1 MGLGWLETLTKMNE
15 NQRTI
20 FWIALI
26 IVAII
31 GTWMF
36 VRPKNSASTNEGLAP
51 LEKLLPDLTPT
62 IYPSSSSVIHSVQA
76 LSRLETVTYSIEK
89 VITAESGQG
98 PLGFL
103 FGDKLLLI
111 AHGDVIAGVDLG
123 KLGINDVVVQDDGT
137 VMMRLP
143 PAEVFVATLDNART
157 QVYDR
162 KTGVVGL
169 NTQLETSARLEAER
183 LILEAALE
191 DGVEWKA
198 EENARSVMR
207 SFLLG
212 LGFEYVI
219 FVDVMP
225 TLTPE
230 PIPSATVGTGQ

>member
-1 MGLGWLETLTKMNE
+1 MEH
-15 NQRTI
+15 NQKPI

-26 IVAII
+26 GVAII
-31 GTWMF
+31 GTWML
-36 VRPKNSASTNEGLAP
+36 VRPRETSPDGGAENPLA
-51 LEKLLPDLTPT
+51 LLMPAVTPT
-62 IYPSSSSVIHSVQA
+62 IYPSSNSIIHSVQS
-76 LSRLETVTYSIEK
+76 LSRLETVTYAIEK

-111 AHGDVIAGVDLG
+111 AHGEVIAGIDLG
-123 KLGINDVVVQDDGT
+123 KLGIDDVQTRDDGT
-137 VMMRLP
+137 VVMRLP
-143 PAEVFVATLDNART
+143 PVEVFIATLDNAQT

-162 KTGVVGL
+162 KTGIVGQ

-191 DGVEWKA
+191 DGLEQKA
-198 EENARSVMR
+198 EENARDVMR

-212 LGFEYVI
+212 LGFENVV

-230 PIPSATVGTGQ
+230 PVPTPTSEVSPN

>member
-1 MGLGWLETLTKMNE
+1 ME
-15 NQRTI
+15 NKQQPV
-20 FWIALI
+20 FWIGLI

-36 VRPKNSASTNEGLAP
+36 VRPKDQS
-51 LEKLLPDLTPT
+51 LEREKGFLENLVPELTPT
-62 IYPSSSSVIHSVQA
+62 IYPSSASVIHSVQA

-111 AHGDVIAGVDLG
+111 AHGDIIAGIDLG
-123 KLGINDVVVQDDGT
+123 KLGINDVLVQDDGT
-137 VMMRLP
+137 VMMRIP
-143 PAEVFVATLDNART
+143 TVEIFVATLDNSRT
-157 QVYDR
+157 HVYDR
-162 KTGVVGL
+162 KTGVAGL

-183 LILEAALE
+183 LILQSALE

-212 LGFEYVI
+212 LGFENVV
-219 FVDVMP
+219 FVEDMP

-230 PIPSATVGTGQ
+230 PTPTMTVEPSQ

>member
-1 MGLGWLETLTKMNE
+1 MEKKKGTV
-15 NQRTI
+15 

-26 IVAII
+26 LVAIV

-36 VRPKNSASTNEGLAP
+36 VRPRTGSSVSQSP
-51 LEKLLPDLTPT
+51 DLLDHLFPELTPT
-62 IYPSSSSVIHSVQA
+62 IYPSSASIVHSVQT

-111 AHGDVIAGVDLG
+111 AHGEIIAGIDLG
-123 KLGINDVVVQDDGT
+123 KLGIDDVVTGDDGT
-137 VMMRLP
+137 VFMRLP
-143 PAEVFVATLDNART
+143 PVEIFVTTLDNSRT

-162 KTGVVGL
+162 KTGVVGM
-169 NTQLETSARLEAER
+169 NTQLETSARQEAER
-183 LILEAALE
+183 LILQSALE
-191 DGVEWKA
+191 DGLEWKA

-207 SFLLG
+207 SFLG
-212 LGFEYVI
+212 GIGFQNVV

-225 TLTPE
+225 TMTPE
-230 PIPSATVGTGQ
+230 PPVLDLQ

>member
-1 MGLGWLETLTKMNE
+1 MEHK
-15 NQRTI
+15 QQPV
-20 FWIALI
+20 FWIGLI

-36 VRPKNSASTNEGLAP
+36 VRPKDQS
-51 LEKLLPDLTPT
+51 LEREKGFLENLVPELTPT
-62 IYPSSSSVIHSVQA
+62 IYPSSASVIHSVQA
-76 LSRLETVTYSIEK
+76 LSRLETITYSIEK

-111 AHGDVIAGVDLG
+111 AHGDIIAGIDLG
-123 KLGINDVVVQDDGT
+123 KLGINDVLVQDDGT
-137 VMMRLP
+137 VMMRIP
-143 PAEVFVATLDNART
+143 TVEIFVATLDNSRT
-157 QVYDR
+157 HVYDR
-162 KTGVVGL
+162 KTGVAGL

-183 LILEAALE
+183 LILQSALE

-212 LGFEYVI
+212 LGFENVV
-219 FVDVMP
+219 FVEDMP

-230 PIPSATVGTGQ
+230 PTPTMTVEPSQ

>member
-1 MGLGWLETLTKMNE
+1 ME
-15 NQRTI
+15 NKQQPV
-20 FWIALI
+20 FWIGLI

-36 VRPKNSASTNEGLAP
+36 VRPKDQS
-51 LEKLLPDLTPT
+51 LEREKGFLENLVPELTPT
-62 IYPSSSSVIHSVQA
+62 IYPSSASVIHSVQA
-76 LSRLETVTYSIEK
+76 LSRLETITYSIEK

-111 AHGDVIAGVDLG
+111 AHGDIIAGIDLG
-123 KLGINDVVVQDDGT
+123 KLGINDVLVQDDGT
-137 VMMRLP
+137 VMMRIP
-143 PAEVFVATLDNART
+143 TVEIFVATLDNSRT
-157 QVYDR
+157 HVYDR
-162 KTGVVGL
+162 KTGVAGL

-183 LILEAALE
+183 LILQSALE

-212 LGFEYVI
+212 LGFENVV
-219 FVDVMP
+219 FVEDMP

-230 PIPSATVGTGQ
+230 PTPTMTVEPSQ